1 MKKYIRKNL
10 LVIIVFVL
18 VLLIENTAAIWV
30 QFLKGDLLNLAID
43 GEMQRTLYKAMLL
56 LGAILIEIMFM
67 YFEFISTNKFNYLCI
82 KDLKEDV
89 FKATLRKSYPR
100 FNKSSIGEYVSK
112 FTNEIETV
120 KGAYFT
126 SITMLI
132 MFSMKIVFVSGALIW
147 LNLKLAIVTL
157 ILLTMPLYV
166 PKLAEKRLK
175 NSQNS
180 FLKNMESFLEKLNDF
195 LQGFE
200 IIKNFSVERRIMESF
215 RKYNDG
221 AMKSS
226 YVNANTQSL
235 VRIVSACMSYFSYF
249 VVVAFSAYLVL
260 VGEFNP
266 GQFFIAVNMI
276 DQLSYPII
284 AISGCIQ
291 GVISVKDLNDS
302 IMNYCNEEEYLLKH
316 GMKLQGFKEQIEF
329 KNISFAYEEDKPIL
343 DNVSMTFERGKKY
356 IIKGRSGFGKT
367 TLMNLFLKYYNPNG
381 GEILIDNMSVEDIDN
396 IYDILSVVRQ
406 DNFIFKDT
414 LRNNLTMFEDIS
426 DEKLFQVLER
436 LNLHGFANKESLDMG
451 IGSGGASLSGGEAK
465 RISIARA
472 LIRGKD
478 ILILDEP
485 LANLDKETTKILEEE
500 ILSLRDLTVIM
511 VTHVISEEAEAK
523 FDGIYNFA

>member
-10 LVIIVFVL
+10 LVIIIFV
-18 VLLIENTAAIWV
+18 VVQLIENTAAIWV

-43 GEMQRTLYKAMLL
+43 GDMQRTLYKGMLL
-56 LGAILIEIMFM
+56 LAVIAVEVMFM

-100 FNKSSIGEYVSK
+100 FNKNSIGEYVSK
-112 FTNEIETV
+112 FTNEIDTV

-132 MFSMKIVFVSGALIW
+132 MFSLKIIFVSGALIW

-175 NSQNS
+175 NSQNN
-180 FLKNMESFLEKLNDF
+180 FLKNMEGFLEKLNDF

-200 IIKNFSVERRIMESF
+200 LIKNFSVERRIMDSF
-215 RKYNDG
+215 RKQNHK

-235 VRIVSACMSYFSYF
+235 VRIVSAIMSYFSYF

-266 GQFFIAVNMI
+266 GEFFIAVNMI

-291 GVISVKDLNDS
+291 SVISVKDLNNS
-302 IMNYCNEEEYLLKH
+302 ILNYCSEEELEI
-316 GMKLQGFKEQIEF
+316 KEGNNIEVLRKQIEF
-329 KNISFAYEEDKPIL
+329 KNISFAYEKDKPIL
-343 DNVSMTFERGKKY
+343 NNVSMTFERGKKY

-367 TLMNLFLKYYNPNG
+367 TLMNLFLKYYRPDE
-381 GEILIDNMSVEDIDN
+381 GEILIDDMSVEDIN
-396 IYDILSVVRQ
+396 NVYDLISVVRQ
-406 DNFIFKDT
+406 DNFLFKDT
-414 LRNNLTMFEDIS
+414 LRNNLTMFEEIS
-426 DEKLFQVLER
+426 EERLFQVLER
-436 LNLHGFANKESLDMG
+436 LNLHSFANKEALDMVV
-451 IGSGGASLSGGEAK
+451 GSGGVTLSGGEAK

-472 LIRGKD
+472 LLRGKD

-485 LANLDKETTKILEEE
+485 LANLDKETTKVLEQE
-500 ILSLRDLTVIM
+500 ILSLKDYTVIM

-523 FDGIYNFA
+523 FNGVYNFA